1 MRNLDK
7 TVYLFISNRGNRAML
22 NYSMSAG
29 MWLIQVEERF
39 NDVFV
44 TVYHSSRKTLASA
57 VEAVHTKYPNE
68 LWEEFK

>member
-1 MRNLDK
+1 
-7 TVYLFISNRGNRAML
+7 ML

-57 VEAVHTKYPNE
+57 VEAVRTKYPNE